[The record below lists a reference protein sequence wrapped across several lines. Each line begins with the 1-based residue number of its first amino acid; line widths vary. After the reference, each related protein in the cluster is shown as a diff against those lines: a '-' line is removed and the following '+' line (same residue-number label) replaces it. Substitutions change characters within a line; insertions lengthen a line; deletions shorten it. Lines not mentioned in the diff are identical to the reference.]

1 MNNSIA
7 TEICCAFVVGML
19 PALFT
24 YAFTNA
30 RLKNESNKIVSAD
43 EVKTE
48 EIQSLKSILEE
59 EQEKT
64 RRLQSVVYHMVGKLY
79 NDERNIQSAEVD
91 YLFGATP
98 IGENENI
105 YPARTANVESAV
117 QDNTLAK
124 QIVELQA
131 QVELQEKNFGSD
143 YWSFN
148 ELFMRMHDAEKNVET
163 QEDVIRE
170 LETKNSDLEKRVKV
184 LEEMMN
190 VLPPLEPASWD
201 EPVGRWDEPVG
212 RWD

>member
-1 MNNSIA
+1 MNYSIT

-30 RLKNESNKIVSAD
+30 RLKNESIENSMAVTQA
-43 EVKTE
+43 KTE
-48 EIQSLKSILEE
+48 EIQSLKSVLEE

-64 RRLQSVVYHMVGKLY
+64 RRLQSVVYHMMGKLY
-79 NDERNIQSAEVD
+79 DDERNIQSAEVD
-91 YLFGATP
+91 YLFGDTP

-105 YPARTANVESAV
+105 KPARAASVESAV

-131 QVELQEKNFGSD
+131 QVELQEKNSGND

-170 LETKNSDLEKRVKV
+170 LETKNSDLEKRMKV

-190 VLPPLEPASWD
+190 VLPPLKPASWD
-201 EPVGRWDEPVG
+201 EPVGRWDEATM
-212 RWD
+212 